1 MLGSE
6 GNVLHSLVYF
16 AIVLSKHTEGVLQ
29 QTALSCSV
37 FTLATAK
44 KK

>member
-16 AIVLSKHTEGVLQ
+16 AIVLTKHKKGVLQ
-29 QTALSCSV
+29 QTSLSSSV
-37 FTLATAK
+37 FMLETAK